1 MSYRESSL
9 PRSRL
14 TAFPQLTTTD
24 FEEAC
29 TDMVERFRLHGCKQ
43 NDWQSVEMKSQLEMI
58 YLRVIKTLS
67 SVGSIADELQHDG
80 DDELGEDN
88 DDEALETSQDAHALI
103 HYDILLSPVYRVPV
117 LYINVSDLRHRY
129 PPTMATL
136 YQHVIS
142 APFKAQT
149 ESGGV
154 MGGITI
160 SVSIP

>member
-1 MSYRESSL
+1 MAYRESSRTS
-9 PRSRL
+9 PRL
-14 TAFPQLTTTD
+14 TAFPRLTTAD

-29 TDMVERFRLHGCKQ
+29 TDLLGRFRLHGCKQ
-43 NDWQSVEMKSQLEMI
+43 NDWQSAEMKSQFGMR
-58 YLRVIKTLS
+58 YLRVMKTLS
-67 SVGSIADELQHDG
+67 SVGSIADELQHDE

-117 LYINVSDLRHRY
+117 LYINVSDLQHRY

-136 YQHVIS
+136 YEHVIS
-142 APFKAQT
+142 ASFKAQT

-154 MGGITI
+154 MGGITV